1 MKNNKGITLI
11 ALVITIIV
19 LLILVGVV
27 IGFVMPGGIIDKAQ
41 ESTKAYKLAEV
52 KEKIAMELAALQIDV
67 MTGEKEE
74 IAKEELEQIIENCG
88 GELQEDG
95 ETVKTDYGD
104 FNLSDINDSG
114 YLEGLTSVAE
124 LREEIDRLKQVI
136 ADLEKEK
143 SDLSS
148 QLSQK
153 DTTIADLNKQLADK
167 EKELEELRDQIGSGS
182 GSEEEIADLQQQL
195 QEKEQEISDLNQE
208 VNDLNEEINNLNDQL
223 GTKDTTIASL
233 NETIDTLEKQVAD
246 LTEQINNANE
256 TIADLKEKQA
266 TGNVTADKVLSGYT
280 FSNSNGKGTGT
291 MTNRGNVSASINPGG
306 SYTIPLGYHA
316 GGGKV
321 TANMPSGTA
330 TAAQVLTGYTFSN
343 SSSLGIN
350 GSMPNRGAL
359 NWSGSNTTHSV
370 PAGYYSGGTLDSR
383 PSYNNGYSAGNTAGY
398 NSGYSAG
405 VNAATVTQG
414 KLSVSGTV
422 AAPESSSSITIPNG
436 EKGIFVYVYA
446 SDNGNTEPYP
456 TIAAGLSASEIGNA
470 FSGRERDTQVTIRV
484 YYYSNT
490 SGSNKTV
497 TVNSPRYDHTGSVVK
512 IKIS

>member
-74 IAKEELEQIIENCG
+74 VAKEELEQIIENCG

-143 SDLSS
+143 NDLSS

-350 GSMPNRGAL
+350 GSMPNRGA
-359 NWSGSNTTHSV
+359 WTGSTSGSGNVTI
-370 PAGYYSGGTLDSR
+370 PAGYHDGRGYVSGSGA
-383 PSYNNGYSAGNTAGY
+383 YNAGVTAGK
-398 NSGYSAG
+398 
-405 VNAATVTQG
+405 NAEKGTAFSS
-414 KLSVSGTV
+414 KSV
-422 AAPESSSSITIPNG
+422 SSSSQTELDNYVCRSVFNTGVTGKKYGTNLFVVPTRVRNSQRSGSAQIPWKVSYNSSNG
-436 EKGIFVYVYA
+436 
-446 SDNGNTEPYP
+446 
-456 TIAAGLSASEIGNA
+456 
-470 FSGRERDTQVTIRV
+470 QVTIDIGDGGSQEWWGFVLTITV
-484 YYYSNT
+484 YY
-490 SGSNKTV
+490 K
-497 TVNSPRYDHTGSVVK
+497 
-512 IKIS
+512 